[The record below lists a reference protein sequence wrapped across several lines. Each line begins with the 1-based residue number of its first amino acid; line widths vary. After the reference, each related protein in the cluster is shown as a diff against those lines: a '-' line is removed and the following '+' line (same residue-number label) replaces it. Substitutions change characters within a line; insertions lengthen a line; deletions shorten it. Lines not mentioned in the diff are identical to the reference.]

1 VKAAQIMFP
10 NPSNRPA
17 ISLLRTCTLLIVP
30 LACLHP
36 FNSVAQ
42 AQSTSVAVGP
52 QYDTTHVYLAP
63 ADMDAFVS
71 SFIATFGGT
80 ASKRSIVNVTPVPSS
95 TESQVVVTPA
105 GSLSLFAYHTPI
117 PFPFGEERTGYL
129 VTDMDQAIQAARAA
143 GAEVLVAP
151 FKDPIGIDAIIQ
163 WPGGVKMQLY
173 WHIKPSTNPPLDTI
187 PENRVYVSPDRAD
200 DFVRSFLAFSAGT
213 VFSDDKR
220 ADAGEIGRPGET
232 YRRLRITSLFGN
244 MQVLVTDGH
253 LPYPFG
259 HELTGYEVHDLAAA
273 LEKATASGAKI
284 LSPPYTSG
292 TRISAVVQF
301 PGSYIAEIHSVA
313 KSK

>member
-1 VKAAQIMFP
+1 MFLD
-10 NPSNRPA
+10 STNRPA
-17 ISLLRTCTLLIVP
+17 ISLLRTCTPLILT
-30 LACLHP
+30 LACLCP
-36 FNSVAQ
+36 FNAAAQ
-42 AQSTSVAVGP
+42 TQTPIAVGP
-52 QYDTTHVYLAP
+52 QYDTTHVYLAS

-80 ASKRSIVNVTPVPSS
+80 ASKRSVANVTPVPSS
-95 TESQVVVTPA
+95 TESQVVLTSA

-117 PFPFGEERTGYL
+117 PFPFGKERTGYL
-129 VTDMDQAIQAARAA
+129 VTNMDRAIQAARAA

-173 WHIKPSTNPPLDTI
+173 WHFKSSTNPPLATV
-187 PENRVYVSPDRAD
+187 PENRVYLSPDRVD
-200 DFVRSFLAFSAGT
+200 DFVRSFLTFSAGT
-213 VFSDDKR
+213 VVSDDKH

-232 YRRLRITSLFGN
+232 YHRIQITSLFGN

-259 HELTGYEVHDLAAA
+259 HELTGYEVHDLAGT
-273 LEKATASGAKI
+273 LSKATASGANI
-284 LSPPYTSG
+284 LFPPYKSG
-292 TRISAVVQF
+292 DRLSTIVQF
-301 PGSYIAEIHSVA
+301 PGAYIAEIHSVI